1 MKIDDANPRPLA
13 PLAAGLGPGLSTT
26 RAGGPGGT
34 GRSGRVDAAPTA
46 AAGPAVRVELSARS
60 RELAAVL
67 AAAAAAPDVR
77 AERLNAL
84 RRELA
89 AGTYR
94 VDPVV
99 VARAMLEGK
108 R

>member
-1 MKIDDANPRPLA
+1 MKIDETNPRPLG
-13 PLAAGLGPGLSTT
+13 PVAAGYGPTPSTT
-26 RAGGPGGT
+26 RAGDGSRATP
-34 GRSGRVDAAPTA
+34 A

-77 AERLNAL
+77 AERLEAL
-84 RRELA
+84 RRELT

-99 VARAMLEGK
+99 VARAMLEGT